1 MQFTFTKLFWVPL
14 FLENMGDE
22 NEYGQEEEK
31 TDAPAPEYK
40 TDPKTGDLIYEDPK
54 TKAVYILDK
63 ATNSWKP
70 RNEDKDYEF
79 DGTTYFHTNEN
90 GVRHKWDLEK
100 NQWIKI
106 E

>member
-1 MQFTFTKLFWVPL
+1 
-14 FLENMGDE
+14 MGDE

-100 NQWIKI
+100 NEWIKL